1 MLSGPRSVT
10 KKKQKKNPI
19 LQRRLAAAI
28 KSSLSY
34 VSVPSS
40 TEINSLPFT
49 PAVSTVTAVGCHF
62 STSLKRA
69 EKDNS
74 FCCEWKVNAFSLL
87 SGCVCTSAP
96 CVWWCNNTL
105 LFFLV
110 IVTEVRKENSIT
122 LHVCNDKLLKSHP
135 KENSKCCRKLE
146 KVHKRFW
153 SPSPESLLEEK

>member
-10 KKKQKKNPI
+10 KKNPKKTHPSAQTCSSHQKLPQ
-19 LQRRLAAAI
+19 LCL
-28 KSSLSY
+28 SSLIHRDKL
-34 VSVPSS
+34 S
-40 TEINSLPFT
+40 TEFT

-96 CVWWCNNTL
+96 CVWWCNNTP